1 MQILPGK
8 NFIQLKPPS
17 IDDYFDNNTI
27 QVLKEF
33 GKRVGSVGLDDLVK
47 VSEFQPAIIS
57 HHNDIL
63 VHKNFIKKTSKYYT
77 NTGNHLYELTEV
89 GRAYIVKNDLL

>member
-8 NFIQLKPPS
+8 NFKQLKPPS

-33 GKRVGSVGLDDLVK
+33 GKRVDKIGLDELVK
-47 VSEFQPAIIS
+47 VLKFQPAIIN
-57 HHNDIL
+57 HHIDIL
-63 VHKNFIKKTSKYYT
+63 VHKNFIKKANRYYP
-77 NTGNHLYELTEV
+77 NTGNYCYELTEV
-89 GRAYIVKNDLL
+89 GRAYIVKNDLI